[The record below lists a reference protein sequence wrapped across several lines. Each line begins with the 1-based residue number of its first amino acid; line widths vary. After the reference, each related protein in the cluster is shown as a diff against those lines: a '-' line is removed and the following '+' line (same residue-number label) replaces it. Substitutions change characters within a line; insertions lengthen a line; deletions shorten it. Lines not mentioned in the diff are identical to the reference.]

1 MSTIHNPSTLPQN
14 DNLNRFAF
22 VVDVKEPVFIR
33 KGKMIAFYGEIKF
46 EAMGSGIVDM
56 LAQHA
61 FNAPKYIHNFVVAQ
75 GGGQLILGDNGND
88 IACYDLDNANMTIR
102 AKNLLG
108 FSKNV
113 VCQES
118 TLPGFLTMLGTGKVI
133 ASSNGPVHF
142 LELPC
147 RVDEQAVLGWADC
160 PSPSYRYDYEHVKG
174 FISAVG
180 AMTGF
185 TLSGEEKQVDF
196 TGAGTVL
203 IQSSEMGLAGGS
215 ALQNILAQLPGLGPT
230 ELTALGSSVQEQMK
244 QQRPR

>member
-1 MSTIHNPSTLPQN
+1 M
-14 DNLNRFAF
+14 
-22 VVDVKEPVFIR
+22 
-33 KGKMIAFYGEIKF
+33 
-46 EAMGSGIVDM
+46 
-56 LAQHA
+56 
-61 FNAPKYIHNFVVAQ
+61 
-75 GGGQLILGDNGND
+75 GDNGND
-88 IACYDLDNANMTIR
+88 LACYDLDAANMTIR

-113 VCQES
+113 ICQES
-118 TLPGFLTMLGTGKVI
+118 TLPGYLTLLGTGKVI

-174 FISAVG
+174 FVSTVG
-180 AMTGF
+180 ALTGF

-203 IQSSEMGLAGGS
+203 VQSSELGTEWQFDLVALAGAVADAGQGRIEPAGHVGAAAQPAAPLRVPA
-215 ALQNILAQLPGLGPT
+215 ALAVHCGLLGHRLYRVHPHRPHHTSHQQANRRHFQHPRELAVIHK
-230 ELTALGSSVQEQMK
+230 AI
-244 QQRPR
+244 QQREQGFEQDQLAATG